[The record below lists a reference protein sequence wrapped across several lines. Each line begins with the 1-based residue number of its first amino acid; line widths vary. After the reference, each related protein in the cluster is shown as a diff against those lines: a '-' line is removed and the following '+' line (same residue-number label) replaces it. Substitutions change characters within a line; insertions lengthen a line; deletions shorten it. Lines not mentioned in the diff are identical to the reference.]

1 MTTPGSAIFKITSE
15 FLNVSFIIIVG
26 KNSKNSQIL
35 ISPLLM
41 DNQSLMK
48 LQRKFSFVQIE
59 KDKTRLWDNIF

>member
-1 MTTPGSAIFKITSE
+1 MSYQ
-15 FLNVSFIIIVG
+15 NVSFIIIVG

-48 LQRKFSFVQIE
+48 LQRKLSFVQIE
-59 KDKTRLWDNIF
+59 QDKTHFSETRF